1 MTEGK
6 RNQKQ
11 KGFKVTTVP
20 MPFALGEIQE
30 NITINTNTFSKP
42 TKEQI
47 INQAIQYHLKG
58 NISEATK
65 CYQYCI
71 NQDFNDPNVFL
82 NYGTILQ
89 DLGKLKEAELSIRKS
104 IKIKPDFA
112 EAHSNLGI
120 ILNDIGKLQ
129 EAELSIRKAIEINPN
144 FAKAYYSLSLILSKS
159 KKYKEA
165 LSIID
170 ECLIH
175 EPNNHLYEG
184 EKKRI
189 EFILSL

>member
-1 MTEGK
+1 MVESSDEGQGK
-6 RNQKQ
+6 KKITKIKTFPVPFSFSLEEDKDSIAIPTNSNNQISQ
-11 KGFKVTTVP
+11 
-20 MPFALGEIQE
+20 
-30 NITINTNTFSKP
+30 
-42 TKEQI
+42 EQI
-47 INQAIQYHLKG
+47 ISRAIQFHLKG
-58 NISEATK
+58 NIPEATK

-129 EAELSIRKAIEINPN
+129 EAELSIRKAIYKNIR
-144 FAKAYYSLSLILSKS
+144 IL
-159 KKYKEA
+159 
-165 LSIID
+165 
-170 ECLIH
+170 
-175 EPNNHLYEG
+175 
-184 EKKRI
+184 R
-189 EFILSL
+189 